1 LLVEEL
7 QQRLGQDDYETEIDL
22 RKKITDELL
31 YIHKKYDIDRAAKLG
46 LAPMNFFKPE
56 ALLAGKTRDGT
67 FCLYLITHDGW
78 VYPIDNYHMIGSG
91 YLLANLV
98 INQQNRIPKSFG
110 KRLADLE
117 LRYNVWIASYVIN
130 EVKAFDPY
138 TGGNTKVVFID
149 TKGYNEIP
157 DEKVTQYYNYT
168 VQQIGS
174 SFASLLE
181 NDKEIVNLFKSWY
194 PRP

>member
-1 LLVEEL
+1 MLVEEL

-174 SFASLLE
+174 SFASPLE

>member
-1 LLVEEL
+1 MLMKTQILN
-7 QQRLGQDDYETEIDL
+7 
-22 RKKITDELL
+22 
-31 YIHKKYDIDRAAKLG
+31 

-56 ALLAGKTRDGT
+56 ALLAGKTIDGT

-130 EVKAFDPY
+130 EVKTFDPY